1 MSAALLDDSGL
12 PNDIAGIAQAVR
24 NGAVPATSF
33 ARRAIDALRAG
44 DGAVLA
50 ATRVLEARAL
60 ADAAVVDAMVAAG
73 ADPGPLA
80 GVPFGVKDLFDI
92 AGLPTT
98 AGAAMRA
105 HVVPATDD
113 AEGVRRCVAAG
124 AVLVASLNMDE
135 FAYGFATINAAYGTT
150 RNPHDLSRLAGGS
163 SGGSAAAVAA
173 GFLPLTLGTDTNGS
187 IRVPASLC
195 GVWGLKPTH
204 GGLPMA
210 GAFPFVDSFDDIG
223 PFAASL
229 ADLRLAHAVLAGA
242 PLAPVE
248 AGGLRVARLGGWF
261 AANVAPEIV
270 AGIDAIAAHLGGMP
284 MVALPQVER
293 ARSAAFLMTAAEGG
307 ARHLPAL
314 RRDAM
319 GFDPQTRDRLIA
331 GAMLPASAYFRA
343 QDFRCWFL
351 QHALDLLARHDV
363 LIAPATPCAAPL
375 IDDPMIDVDGARV
388 PARAHL
394 GLHTQPISFI
404 GLPVIAAPLA
414 RGPDELPVGVQLIGA
429 PGREDALFALAA
441 ALEEAGLL
449 RATPPASSFLPQL
462 PA

>member
-1 MSAALLDDSGL
+1 MSAGL
-12 PNDIAGIAQAVR
+12 PTDLPTDIAGIARAVR
-24 NGAVPATSF
+24 SGAVSATAF
-33 ARRAIDALRAG
+33 AQRAIDAIRAG

-50 ATRVLEARAL
+50 VTRLLEARAL
-60 ADAAVVDAMVAAG
+60 ADAAAVDAIVAAG
-73 ADPGPLA
+73 GDPGLLA

-105 HVVPATDD
+105 QAPPAAAD

-135 FAYGFATINAAYGTT
+135 FAYGFATVNAAYGTT
-150 RNPHDLSRLAGGS
+150 RNPHDPARLAGGS

-204 GGLPMA
+204 GALPMA

-229 ADLRLAHAVLAGA
+229 AELRLASVVLAGA
-242 PLAPVE
+242 PLPVVD
-248 AGGLRVARLGGWF
+248 AAGLRVARLGGWF
-261 AANVAPEIV
+261 AHNVAPEIV
-270 AGIDAIAAHLGGMP
+270 AGIDAIAAHLGGVP
-284 MVALPQVER
+284 TVALPQVER

-314 RRDAM
+314 RCDAM
-319 GFDPQTRDRLIA
+319 GFDPATRDRLIA
-331 GAMLPASAYFRA
+331 GAMLPASAYFKA
-343 QDFRCWFL
+343 QDVRAWFL
-351 QHALDLLARHDV
+351 GQALDLFADHDV
-363 LIAPATPCAAPL
+363 LIAPATPCAAPP
-375 IDDPMIDVDGARV
+375 IADPMIDVDGARV

-414 RGPDELPVGVQLIGA
+414 RQPGELPVGVQLIGA

-441 ALEEAGLL
+441 ALEAAGLL
-449 RATPPASSFLPQL
+449 RAMPPPCATGRL

>member
-1 MSAALLDDSGL
+1 
-12 PNDIAGIAQAVR
+12 
-24 NGAVPATSF
+24 
-33 ARRAIDALRAG
+33 
-44 DGAVLA
+44 
-50 ATRVLEARAL
+50 
-60 ADAAVVDAMVAAG
+60 
-73 ADPGPLA
+73 
-80 GVPFGVKDLFDI
+80 
-92 AGLPTT
+92 
-98 AGAAMRA
+98 
-105 HVVPATDD
+105 
-113 AEGVRRCVAAG
+113 
-124 AVLVASLNMDE
+124 
-135 FAYGFATINAAYGTT
+135 
-150 RNPHDLSRLAGGS
+150 
-163 SGGSAAAVAA
+163 
-173 GFLPLTLGTDTNGS
+173 
-187 IRVPASLC
+187 
-195 GVWGLKPTH
+195 
-204 GGLPMA
+204 
-210 GAFPFVDSFDDIG
+210 
-223 PFAASL
+223 
-229 ADLRLAHAVLAGA
+229 
-242 PLAPVE
+242 
-248 AGGLRVARLGGWF
+248 
-261 AANVAPEIV
+261 
-270 AGIDAIAAHLGGMP
+270 
-284 MVALPQVER
+284 
-293 ARSAAFLMTAAEGG
+293 MTAAEGG